1 MRLLSPVASTVS
13 RTAAVAYA
21 EVRST
26 LRLARTWV
34 FLIPATLLVV
44 VMFSVFTAMHGQQS
58 GSIPFAGLF
67 GPGYLLASL
76 GVTMVWIFLIG
87 AVFLA
92 LDVRSRDVRE
102 RIVEVVDS
110 RPISNMEL
118 LAGRLLGITSVL
130 WLAAAASIA
139 LVCLIGAGMDAFV
152 GWMGG
157 MPSAPLILAF
167 LFVDCLPTFL
177 VFGSAMILIA
187 VVVRLRI
194 VIAALALILIGLQIA
209 AGYITPFYL
218 IPVTTFV
225 TAFVYLPSEVSPVIA
240 ELPVLLQ
247 RCALLM
253 FTVAFLNWAAG
264 CFPRREQVLASSRAA
279 FGAAFLLAGAVL
291 VGYVVSDAVGRQQQV
306 EAWKVAHSQWVNEVA
321 ADITRIEGTVSI
333 EPGKNLHLDLR
344 MTVEAPEK
352 AAESLLFTFNPGL
365 SVSTMQVDGR
375 EAFFT
380 HEDGALRVEGPFAAE
395 GESVE
400 IEIEAGGLPLSEFSY
415 LDSPLDPSSVQHSS
429 SQLIVLGSEP
439 MIFRRDFVA
448 LMPGTH
454 WLPSAGSAVR
464 GLNPELPKDFFTV
477 DLEVVLPEGWDVAG
491 PGRREVLPTEGRF
504 IRYRFHP
511 SAPMPMIG
519 LIASRFHRTSTMIEG
534 VEFALLLHPD
544 HLSNLDVLED
554 AAGDIKSD
562 LSRML
567 EHNGER
573 GTPYPYGG
581 LNMVEVPNSLRIH
594 GSGWNAPSV
603 QAMPGILLLREHS
616 FPTARMDAWK
626 ERSAYISSTDRPE
639 HWKRDYLDRFFRSD
653 SFGGNPYS
661 GFARNLHGFVTAARG
676 PGAPAL
682 NQLVHQLIAGS
693 NAESAYFS
701 AFKFVEGTEAGREMM
716 SQMFES
722 LGSLRG
728 SKHMG
733 SRIFEAHRDRAS
745 TWSESLG
752 ASLAKLDYVND
763 PATAIEVIATKV
775 HWAQE
780 ALFYYSYANRDF
792 RVDPLLAE
800 LRSRF
805 AGTTYTYEDFMEIA
819 DELGMNIESKIGDWI
834 WETSMAGFIA
844 SATQGKRLADD
855 SEGNARYLTTFHV
868 HNSQPTSGWFR
879 LQYTEA
885 GTAGSMVR
893 SGFKS
898 GGRFFVSI
906 ETSVSDAAGSTL
918 DRNGPYRVPGLQS
931 LQVNLITD
939 QKLRALSLVPF
950 LSLNRDAFEIRT
962 PALYAETNT
971 EFEGSRVQSSD
982 WRPQEL
988 TGIVI
993 DDLDESF
1000 SVDGTDQRPRGGIA
1014 AALERLVM
1022 ERPDMDAGL
1031 PEYDERRVSS
1041 KWTRQNAP
1049 FAHGKYRKTL
1059 ARAGSGRAHRT
1070 ASFRAVLPDRGLWRL
1085 QYHVARTLSSDQLF
1099 LLGDLENQLKTSLA
1113 AEAAAGVDAKQFA
1126 SLLETAMFGP
1136 SDPVEF
1142 SLRVESGNFFDTV
1155 SLNISTVPSGW
1166 HTVGEFELQ
1175 GGSAVVTV
1183 IPGTSGAIADAVRWI
1198 RVEGNQAEQSESSAS
1213 DSADSIYQ

>member
-58 GSIPFAGLF
+58 GSISFAGLF

-92 LDVRSRDVRE
+92 FDVRSRDVRE

-157 MPSAPLILAF
+157 MPSAPLVLAF

-306 EAWKVAHSQWVNEVA
+306 KAWKVAHSQWVNEVA

-352 AAESLLFTFNPGL
+352 AAEPLLFTFNPGL

-400 IEIEAGGLPLSEFSY
+400 IEIEAGGLPLGDFSY

-491 PGRREVLPTEGRF
+491 PGQREVLPTEGRF

-519 LIASRFHRTSTMIEG
+519 LIASRFHRTSAMIEG
-534 VEFALLLHPD
+534 IEFALLLHPD

-554 AAGDIKSD
+554 AAGVIKSD

-581 LNMVEVPNSLRIH
+581 LTMVEVPNSLRIH

-626 ERSAYISSTDRPE
+626 ERSAHMSSTGRPE
-639 HWKRDYLDRFFRSD
+639 HWKLDYLDRFFLSD

-661 GFARNLHGFVTAARG
+661 GFAKNLHGFVTAARG

-693 NAESAYFS
+693 DAESTYFS

-733 SRIFEAHRDRAS
+733 SRIFVAHQNRAS
-745 TWSESLG
+745 IWSDSLG
-752 ASLAKLDYVND
+752 TSLAKLDYVND

-780 ALFYYSYANRDF
+780 ALSYYGWANRDF
-792 RVDPLLAE
+792 RVGPLLAE

-805 AGTTYTYEDFMEIA
+805 AGTTYTYDDFMEIA

-834 WETSMAGFIA
+834 WETGMAGFIA

-855 SEGNARYLTTFHV
+855 SDGNARYSTTFHV
-868 HNSQPTSGWFR
+868 HNTQPTTGWFR

-885 GTAGSMVR
+885 GTADGSVAFR
-893 SGFKS
+893 SDGGSTFSFKITLDVGAFKS
-898 GGRFFVSI
+898 
-906 ETSVSDAAGSTL
+906 
-918 DRNGPYRVPGLQS
+918 DRTGPYRVPGLQS
-931 LQVNLITD
+931 VQVNLITD
-939 QKLRALSLVPF
+939 QKLSALSLVPF
-950 LSLNRDAFEIRT
+950 LSLNRDSFQIRT
-962 PALYAETNT
+962 PRLYAETNT
-971 EFEGSRVQSSD
+971 ESEASRVQSSD
-982 WRPQEL
+982 WLPQEL

-993 DDLDESF
+993 DDLDEGF
-1000 SVDGTDQRPRGGIA
+1000 AVDGTDQRPRGGIA
-1014 AALERLVM
+1014 AALERLFM
-1022 ERPDMDAGL
+1022 KRPDMDAGL

-1041 KWTRQNAP
+1041 KWTRQYAP
-1049 FAHGKYRKTL
+1049 LAHGEYRRTF
-1059 ARAGSGRAHRT
+1059 ARAGPGRAHRT
-1070 ASFRAVLPDRGLWRL
+1070 ASFRAFLPNRGLWRL
-1085 QYHVARTLSSDQLF
+1085 QYHIARTRTSSQLS
-1099 LLGDLENQLKTSLA
+1099 LLRDLENQVKTSLA
-1113 AEAAAGVDAKQFA
+1113 AEAAAGVDARQFA
-1126 SLLETAMFGP
+1126 SHFETAMFGP

-1166 HTVGEFELQ
+1166 YTVGEFELQ

-1198 RVEGNQAEQSESSAS
+1198 RVEGNQADQSESSAS